1 MVRRSFFGDVKGNV
15 TIMMAVA
22 VVPLLAAVGA
32 AIDMVHANYAQTALQ
47 SAVDAAALAGGT
59 SGFNSDADLSALV
72 NKHLAENNAN
82 LSIGTADTI
91 DFGTTSTT
99 HNFMSA

>member
-1 MVRRSFFGDVKGNV
+1 MVRKSFFGNIQGNV

-22 VVPLLAAVGA
+22 AVPLLAAGA
-32 AIDMVHANYAQTALQ
+32 TIDMVLANYAQTALQ

-72 NKHLAENNAN
+72 NKYLAENNAN